1 MAESLLTLAQ
11 AADRSR
17 SRRRHP
23 TPSKD
28 RRAHVLWV
36 QGIVDSG
43 MPLSVSRPGWG
54 QGLARAPNSPP

>member
-28 RRAHVLWV
+28 RRAHVLK
-36 QGIVDSG
+36 G
-43 MPLSVSRPGWG
+43 SVEPDLDTNNR
-54 QGLARAPNSPP
+54 